1 MIDLNNLK
9 TVQLVESNIYH
20 KRYVKPYNSFN
31 YNSISILV
39 NLNKV
44 NINQKIN
51 PFFSINKFNIF
62 SWHEKDHGNG
72 KIPLIDWARK
82 QINDYGGDASGDIL
96 LHCFPKILGHV
107 FNPLSVYFCFDKTKK
122 LSALI
127 YEVRNVVGGIHSY
140 VAIIDNIGETHSTKK
155 LFEVSP
161 FLSSEGNYE
170 LKSNISDN
178 KINISVNYSN
188 KNRNILSAIQV
199 GKIKLLTTSS
209 LFIGIIKGKAFPA
222 KPMINIL
229 FEALKLLIKGAIFKK
244 IDVINKHKTSL
255 AKKN

>member
-39 NLNKV
+39 NLNK
-44 NINQKIN
+44 INTNLKIN
-51 PFFSINKFNIF
+51 PFFSINKLNIF

-170 LKSNISDN
+170 LKSNISDS

-188 KNRNILSAIQV
+188 KNTNILSAIQV

>member
-39 NLNKV
+39 NLNKI
-44 NINQKIN
+44 NTNQKIN

-62 SWHEKDHGNG
+62 SWNEKDHGDG

-188 KNRNILSAIQV
+188 KNTNILSAIQV

>member
-1 MIDLNNLK
+1 MINLNNFK

-31 YNSISILV
+31 YNCISILV
-39 NLNKV
+39 NLNKINA
-44 NINQKIN
+44 NIKIS
-51 PFFSINKFNIF
+51 PLFSINKTNFF

-72 KIPLIDWARK
+72 KEPLIDWARK
-82 QINDYGGDASGDIL
+82 EIKNYGGDASGDIL

-107 FNPLSVYFCFDKTKK
+107 FNPLSVYFCFDKNQK

-140 VAIIDNIGETHSTKK
+140 VAIIDNVREAHFTKK

-170 LKSNISDN
+170 LKSKIANN
-178 KINISVNYSN
+178 KIKISVNYFN
-188 KNRNILSAIQV
+188 KNKNILNAIQV
-199 GKIKLLTTSS
+199 GKIKLLTTGS

-229 FEALKLLIKGAIFKK
+229 FEALKLLIKGAKFKT
-244 IDVINKHKTSL
+244 INVVNKHKTSL